1 MKNTSLHADLEE
13 QVYTG
18 VPLGFSIRATKGNIC
33 RLKKALYGLNQ
44 PPREKT
50 RVTRQKEEG
59 EDFCYHGQSGHLG
72 GKF

>member
-1 MKNTSLHADLEE
+1 MKNTSHHADLKE

-50 RVTRQKEEG
+50 KQKEDG
-59 EDFCYHGQSGHLG
+59 EDFC
-72 GKF
+72 